1 MCNPLKSHKTAKG
14 FFGNPWRKQA
24 EIWKCLEKSLEAGTR
39 RRDAGAPFATLEARR
54 GSGPHSLAEPRISA
68 RPGFGRK
75 RPVHGRAAHRA
86 LRLKKRLGGSG
97 LGELQKKGKRGK
109 SPGVRERSLSAAF
122 LERAWSERKPRGQ
135 RPRRLQREDI
145 GCGCLCDHGG
155 LGAWAATI
163 SARAGMCR
171 QPGTLRRAPR

>member
-1 MCNPLKSHKTAKG
+1 MLNHRNNPIGIPINLSWSSLQAFLEPSWIARILKINDLRNQKARGAK
-14 FFGNPWRKQA
+14 A
-24 EIWKCLEKSLEAGTR
+24 
-39 RRDAGAPFATLEARR
+39 
-54 GSGPHSLAEPRISA
+54 LA
-68 RPGFGRK
+68 F
-75 RPVHGRAAHRA
+75 
-86 LRLKKRLGGSG
+86 
-97 LGELQKKGKRGK
+97 
-109 SPGVRERSLSAAF
+109 RERSLSAAF

-171 QPGTLRRAPR
+171 QPGTLRR

>member
-1 MCNPLKSHKTAKG
+1 MTWKSVTNQ
-14 FFGNPWRKQA
+14 FVSFRRSRGNPA
-24 EIWKCLEKSLEAGTR
+24 PDEINCRCLSNDNHGAR
-39 RRDAGAPFATLEARR
+39 RRGGGDGEIMAG
-54 GSGPHSLAEPRISA
+54 HLAFLQAFPNLACFS
-68 RPGFGRK
+68 PSFSKQSFGGFVGFQGVTRV
-75 RPVHGRAAHRA
+75 P
-86 LRLKKRLGGSG
+86 S
-97 LGELQKKGKRGK
+97 KRGK
-109 SPGVRERSLSAAF
+109 SAGVRERSLSAAF